1 MALALYA
8 LWIGIYLLS
17 GHDARDF
24 TVSSPTFV
32 FRSDASAVIHSDPSY
47 QYATHSPL
55 GYDGQFCYYI
65 ALDPVNARFYVD
77 VPGYRYGRILYP
89 MLARLVALGQPSLI
103 PLALVLVNWLAIG
116 GGTAALALWLR
127 RKGRSPWLALLY
139 SFYPGLF
146 FAVQRDLT
154 EPLAYAFVALAV
166 YLFDFGGQRRVL
178 WAGAAFALAG
188 LARETTLIFAVVY
201 ALGLLWTTRSAGT
214 TAGVMDGACARLVAR
229 WRPAALL
236 LALSVAP
243 LALLKLFLALWLG
256 STSVPSTVLPV
267 LLPFQGLLA
276 QGPWQGQQTLVVAG
290 DVLPALFVAAL
301 GVVALARQRVTVEVW
316 TLLANV
322 ALCVVLL
329 NPTSYDLMA
338 AGRVMS
344 GVVLAALLSV
354 PAFDAAISRHRLWLC
369 VAGIL
374 WLSLLPLW
382 VVFPYVAPQ

>member
-1 MALALYA
+1 
-8 LWIGIYLLS
+8 
-17 GHDARDF
+17 
-24 TVSSPTFV
+24 V
-32 FRSDASAVIHSDPSY
+32 
-47 QYATHSPL
+47 
-55 GYDGQFCYYI
+55 
-65 ALDPVNARFYVD
+65 
-77 VPGYRYGRILYP
+77 
-89 MLARLVALGQPSLI
+89 
-103 PLALVLVNWLAIG
+103 
-116 GGTAALALWLR
+116 
-127 RKGRSPWLALLY
+127 
-139 SFYPGLF
+139 
-146 FAVQRDLT
+146 
-154 EPLAYAFVALAV
+154 
-166 YLFDFGGQRRVL
+166 
-178 WAGAAFALAG
+178 
-188 LARETTLIFAVVY
+188 
-201 ALGLLWTTRSAGT
+201 GT

-290 DVLPALFVAAL
+290 DVLPALFMAAL
-301 GVVALARQRVTVEVW
+301 GVVALARRRVTVEVW

-322 ALCVVLL
+322 ALCDVLL
-329 NPTSYDLMA
+329 NPTSYDMMA